1 MSGLVGQVGS
11 RSGVVGSTTDST
23 QLDYEE
29 GQFTPVLNLSA
40 GTRTEGTKSG
50 HYVKIGRMVHVS
62 LFIQITN
69 ASSDAYISSI
79 TGFPFTAKGVSAT
92 SMRKMRD
99 IGVTRNVYQL
109 RASKN
114 TTEFLIRRYD
124 NAGTVAT
131 NYEFQGSIT
140 YLAN

>member
-1 MSGLVGQVGS
+1 
-11 RSGVVGSTTDST
+11 
-23 QLDYEE
+23 
-29 GQFTPVLNLSA
+29 
-40 GTRTEGTKSG
+40 
-50 HYVKIGRMVHVS
+50 MVHVS

-79 TGFPFTAKGVSAT
+79 TGFPFTAKAVSAT
-92 SMRKMRD
+92 SMGMMRD
-99 IGVTRNVYQL
+99 NGVTGNVYQL
-109 RASKN
+109 RASNN

-131 NYEFQGSIT
+131 SYEFQGSIT